1 MKKVQD
7 HYFHLAKKEGY
18 AARSV
23 YKLQE
28 ANEKYHFIK
37 YGQHVIDLGAY
48 PGSWS
53 QYVLKQIGKKGI
65 VVGID
70 LNLPKIR
77 DDNFRGLKEDV
88 YSDFLP
94 LIQDVLLFD
103 VVLSDMAPATTG
115 NKSVDHI
122 RSIGLCERA
131 LEIAILSLREG
142 GSFFCKVFQGGDFP
156 GFVSLCKKYFKEVRI
171 VKPKGSRSESVEIF
185 VLGQG
190 FTMAFIE
197 KTSE

>member
-18 AARSV
+18 SARSV

-37 YGQHVIDLGAY
+37 AADRVIDLGAY

-53 QYVLKQIGKKGI
+53 QYVLKKVGKQGI

-70 LNLPKIR
+70 LNLPKIK
-77 DDNFRGLKEDV
+77 DDNFKGFKADV
-88 YSDFLP
+88 YTDFLP
-94 LIQDVLLFD
+94 LIQNIIPLD

-115 NKSVDHI
+115 NKSVDHF
-122 RSIGLCERA
+122 RSIALCERA
-131 LEIAILSLREG
+131 LEIAILSLKEG
-142 GSFFCKVFQGGDFP
+142 GMYFCKVFHGSDFQS
-156 GFVSLCKKYFKEVRI
+156 FINLCKQYFKEVRI

-185 VLGQG
+185 VLGKG
-190 FTMAFIE
+190 FKNPLAE
-197 KTSE
+197 NSVD